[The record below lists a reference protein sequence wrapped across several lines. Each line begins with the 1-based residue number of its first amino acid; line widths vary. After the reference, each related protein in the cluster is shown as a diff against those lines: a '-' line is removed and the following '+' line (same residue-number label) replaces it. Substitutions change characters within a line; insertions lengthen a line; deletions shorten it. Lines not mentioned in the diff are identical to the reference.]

1 MGEGIFVSQS
11 GSTMRFAP
19 RYVLSAALA
28 CVALVGCSLFEQKKE
43 EKIDPNLFPVD
54 HRAKIVSILKVQ
66 LRDRS
71 GYLGALISPPVLKPF
86 GTENR
91 YVACVRIV
99 NGSKPGEK
107 MAVFF
112 GGELNQF
119 VDAEPAVCAGAA
131 YEPFREL
138 EPR

>member
-1 MGEGIFVSQS
+1 MSMV
-11 GSTMRFAP
+11 GSAMRFIP
-19 RYVLSAALA
+19 RQVLWFVLA
-28 CVALVGCSLFEQKKE
+28 GAALVGCSLFDPKKE
-43 EKIDPNLFPVD
+43 EVKIDPNLFPVD
-54 HRAKIVSILKVQ
+54 YRAKIVTILKIQ

-71 GYLGALISPPVLKPF
+71 AYVGALISPPTLKPF
-86 GTENR
+86 GADNR
-91 YVACVRIV
+91 YVVCVRIV
-99 NGSKPGEK
+99 NGGKPGEK

-119 VDAEPAVCAGAA
+119 VDAESAVCAGAA